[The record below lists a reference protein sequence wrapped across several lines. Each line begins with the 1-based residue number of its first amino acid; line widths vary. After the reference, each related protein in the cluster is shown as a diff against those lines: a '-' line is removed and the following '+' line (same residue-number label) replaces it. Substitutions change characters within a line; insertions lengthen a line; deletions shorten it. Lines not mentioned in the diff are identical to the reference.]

1 MLDAVERAAL
11 VISRNSPLRCMAT
24 PGPGTWSTSA
34 NTDIGTLREEISI
47 QLTGNR
53 LIAISTLD
61 ISRRAESD

>member
-1 MLDAVERAAL
+1 
-11 VISRNSPLRCMAT
+11 MAT